1 MPTLIEVRVPKVG
14 LDTTEVVLTKWL
26 AKRGDWVKKGV
37 PLLELES
44 EKVSMVLESEADG
57 MIAEIRQP
65 EGSLVP
71 VGEIVCLIQEA
82 QPGEGKNG

>member
-1 MPTLIEVRVPKVG
+1 MPNITEIRVPKVG

-26 AKRGDWVKKGV
+26 AKRGDFVKKGA

-57 MIAEIRQP
+57 IITEIRQA
-65 EGSLVP
+65 EGTEVP
-71 VGEIVCLIQEA
+71 VGDVVCVIQETSSEERD
-82 QPGEGKNG
+82 G